1 LFNRSNN
8 GIDFC
13 KTCESDDNC
22 VPGTSCGYY
31 DNDAD
36 HKVCCPGATVDY
48 LLTPYC
54 SGMPNG
60 STCQRDDMCSS
71 GKPQ

>member
-1 LFNRSNN
+1 MFNRSNN

-48 LLTPYC
+48 LLTPMKWFGWDVVVRYFIK
-54 SGMPNG
+54 NV
-60 STCQRDDMCSS
+60 
-71 GKPQ
+71 